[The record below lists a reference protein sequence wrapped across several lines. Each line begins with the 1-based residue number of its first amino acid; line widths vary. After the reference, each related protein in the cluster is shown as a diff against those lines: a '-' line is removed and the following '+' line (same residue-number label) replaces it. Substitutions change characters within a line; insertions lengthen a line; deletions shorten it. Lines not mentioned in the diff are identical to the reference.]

1 MSMRRTIVNV
11 AVAVALVT
19 ACGDEDAGGGP
30 SGGFDD
36 RAPDGPESDDGDDR
50 TGTTAPV
57 DVGGTRV
64 EGTDTEAGTPPGG
77 VGNVEGEGDVND
89 LGEQDG

>member
-1 MSMRRTIVNV
+1 MRRATA
-11 AVAVALVT
+11 AVAVAIALVT
-19 ACGDEDAGGGP
+19 GCGDEDAGGGP

-36 RAPDGPESDDGDDR
+36 RAPEGPSSDDGDDR
-50 TGTTAPV
+50 AETTVPV

-77 VGNVEGEGDVND
+77 VGNVEGDGDVND
-89 LGEQDG
+89 LGEQDD